1 MGNFVKKLFF
11 KWWIWPLPLIALQV
25 IQSFLIRKS
34 FVVVS
39 DGIKSFVVVSD
50 GIPGFLNFQDNITK
64 ISIILLI
71 ANVCLWIYYIIRR
84 QRRAILGHLA
94 MMGVA
99 SFLFFGNIIGIGV
112 WWMFNSDLV
121 DDFGKKHPIPENVDY
136 CEPLSSFKSD
146 RVDEYGNRMTADIS
160 YMFNPDDST
169 TWLQVSKGFQGGM
182 YNYSFYISQ
191 EFDEGEIWLECYEV
205 TDNIQLSKKR
215 ITESTIQKIT
225 AEDQGKYTEPKEF
238 TIYEGVWDEFYLARF
253 EVWYIDYA
261 TRTKRKLTEKTY
273 KVDGWVR

>member
-1 MGNFVKKLFF
+1 MSNFVKKLFF

-34 FVVVS
+34 FVVVF

-84 QRRAILGHLA
+84 QRKAILGHLA

-121 DDFGKKHPIPENVDY
+121 DDFGKNHPIPENVDY

-160 YMFNPDDST
+160 FLFNPDDST

-215 ITESTIQKIT
+215 ITESTVRKIT

-253 EVWYIDYA
+253 EVWYIDYK

-273 KVDGWVR
+273 KVDGWMR

>member
-1 MGNFVKKLFF
+1 MSNFVKKLCI

-25 IQSFLIRKS
+25 IQFFLIRKS

-39 DGIKSFVVVSD
+39 DGIH
-50 GIPGFLNFQDNITK
+50 GFLNFQDNITK

-160 YMFNPDDST
+160 FLFNPDDST

-215 ITESTIQKIT
+215 ITESTVRKIT

-253 EVWYIDYA
+253 EVWYIDYK

-273 KVDGWVR
+273 KVDGWMR